1 MTTQESKTTNN
12 YKSSKNELGHEDS
25 EIDISIVIPV
35 LNEADNLQP
44 LYEQLKT
51 ALDKLNRTYEI
62 IFIDD
67 GSTDSSF
74 EILERL
80 NRLDNSVIIVRFR
93 RNFGQSAAF
102 SAGFNLASGDIVITM
117 DADLQ
122 NDPKDIVKLI
132 QKLDEGNDI
141 VSGWRVD
148 RKDPY
153 ISRQLPSMI
162 ANILI
167 SWITGIY
174 LHDYGCSL
182 KAYRREVIRNIKL
195 YGEMHRFIPAL
206 ASWMGIRIAEVRVNH
221 SPRISGRSKYGIM
234 RTVRVIL
241 DLLTV
246 KFLLG
251 YSTRP
256 IQIFGLLGVFSLS
269 LGMIFGVYLSALKL
283 LFNQPLG
290 DRPLV
295 LLAILLIIFGVQLI
309 TMGLLGELVVRNYY
323 ESQNKPTYMIR
334 EVLDYRVTKDL
345 KQISK

>member
-1 MTTQESKTTNN
+1 MTTQESKKPNLELSD
-12 YKSSKNELGHEDS
+12 KKEFIHESSD
-25 EIDISIVIPV
+25 IDISIVIPV

-44 LYEQLKT
+44 LYDQLKT

-67 GSTDSSF
+67 GSTDSSN

-80 NRLDNSVIIVRFR
+80 HGLDNSIKVVQFR

-153 ISRQLPSMI
+153 ISRRLPSMI
-162 ANILI
+162 ANLLI

-269 LGMIFGVYLSALKL
+269 LGMILGVYLSALKL

-290 DRPLV
+290 DRPL
-295 LLAILLIIFGVQLI
+295 LSLAILLIIFGVQLI
-309 TMGLLGELVVRNYY
+309 TMGLLGELVIRNYY
-323 ESQNKPTYMIR
+323 ESQNKPTYMIK
-334 EVLDYRVTKDL
+334 EVLDYRVSKDL
-345 KQISK
+345 EQISK

>member
-1 MTTQESKTTNN
+1 MTTQESGKTNL
-12 YKSSKNELGHEDS
+12 KRSDKREFVRESSH
-25 EIDISIVIPV
+25 IDISIVIPV

-44 LYEQLKT
+44 LYDQLKT
-51 ALDKLNRTYEI
+51 SLDKLNRTYEI

-80 NRLDNSVIIVRFR
+80 NRLDDSIKVVRFR

-132 QKLDEGNDI
+132 QKLDEGHDI

-162 ANILI
+162 ANLLI
-167 SWITGIY
+167 SWITGVY

-182 KAYRREVIRNIKL
+182 KAYRREVIRNINL

-206 ASWMGIRIAEVRVNH
+206 ASWMGIRISEVPVNH

-241 DLLTV
+241 DLLSV

-283 LFNQPLG
+283 LSNQPLG
-290 DRPLV
+290 DRPLL

-309 TMGLLGELVVRNYY
+309 TMGLLGELVIRNYY
-323 ESQNKPTYMIR
+323 ESQNKPTYVIKEILGIKGVR
-334 EVLDYRVTKDL
+334 DKGTG
-345 KQISK
+345 